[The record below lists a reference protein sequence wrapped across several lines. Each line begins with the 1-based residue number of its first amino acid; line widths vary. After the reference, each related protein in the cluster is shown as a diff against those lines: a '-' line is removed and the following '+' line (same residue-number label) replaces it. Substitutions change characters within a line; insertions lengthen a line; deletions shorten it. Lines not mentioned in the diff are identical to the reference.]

1 VDSVGCGGHGH
12 HGGDGASGM
21 ASALD
26 VVAVGVLGG
35 GRPVLPLAG
44 GGHGLRRWRGLA
56 WSWWTLVA
64 RLMLGSST
72 AWVALSES
80 AGGYCRGWLG
90 IMTFM
95 IV

>member
-1 VDSVGCGGHGH
+1 
-12 HGGDGASGM
+12 M

-44 GGHGLRRWRGLA
+44 GGRGLRRRRGLA

-64 RLMLGSST
+64 HLMLGSST
-72 AWVALSES
+72 AWVALSEP
-80 AGGYCRGWLG
+80 AGGCCRGWLG
-90 IMTFM
+90 ITTFM